1 MNVLILTVG
10 TMGDVAP
17 YTGLGRRLVDAGHDV
32 AIATHDRF
40 AALVRE
46 AGLQFRSV
54 PTDPATFFD
63 RPDGVSRAR
72 WTVRSSLDY
81 VRATGR
87 DFRRVAEP
95 GADVILTSATAAPWA
110 PHIAEAMGVPSMG
123 VYVEAAYATREFAP
137 FVGRSIG
144 RPLNLAAGRAVFA
157 VIDALVAPTVK
168 ELRTEL
174 GLPPL
179 RPGQLRR
186 RQTAEGWPVCCG
198 FSAALL
204 PRPSDWPR
212 GMELVG
218 FWWPEPPAHWEPSD
232 TLTDFLAAG
241 PAPVFVGFGS
251 VQPDNGEEVGDVIRA
266 ALRRNKLRGV
276 VLRGPC
282 EPATDDDL
290 ITIPETRYDRLFPQV
305 AAVVHAGGAGT
316 TAATLRAGVPS
327 VTVPAVTDQQFWSW
341 RLAEVGASTAP
352 IPLPRL
358 NADRLSAALRTVLDR
373 PDHRA
378 AAGRLQARVLA
389 EDGAGATVRRLHAL
403 LDRTRLTD

>member
-17 YTGLGRRLVDAGHDV
+17 YTGLGRRLADAGHHV
-32 AIATHDRF
+32 AIATHDRY
-40 AALVRE
+40 AGLVRE
-46 AGLQFRSV
+46 AGLEFRSV
-54 PTDPATFFD
+54 PTDPATYFD

-72 WTVRSSLDY
+72 WTVRSSFGY
-81 VRATGR
+81 ARATGR
-87 DFRRVAEP
+87 DLLRAAAP
-95 GADVILTSATAAPWA
+95 GADVILTSATAAPWS
-110 PHIAEAMGVPSMG
+110 PHIAEALGVPSMG
-123 VYVEAAYATREFAP
+123 VYVEAAYATRDFFP

-144 RPLNLAAGRAVFA
+144 RPLNLAAGRAIFA
-157 VIDALVAPTVK
+157 VVDALVAPTVK
-168 ELRTEL
+168 ELRADL

-179 RPGQLRR
+179 RPGRLRR
-186 RQTAEGWPVCCG
+186 RQAAEVWPVCCG
-198 FSAALL
+198 FSPALL
-204 PRPSDWPR
+204 PRPADWPR

-218 FWWPEPPAHWEPSD
+218 FWWPEPPAHWEPSE
-232 TLTDFLAAG
+232 TLIDFIAGG

-251 VQPDNGEEVGDVIRA
+251 VRPDNGEELGTVIRT

-276 VLRGPC
+276 VLQGPV
-282 EPATDDDL
+282 EVETDDDL
-290 ITIPETRYDRLFPQV
+290 ITTPETRYDRLFPEV

-358 NADRLSAALRTVLDR
+358 TVDRLSAALRTVLDR
-373 PDHRA
+373 PEHRV
-378 AAGRLQARVLA
+378 AAGRLQASITA

-403 LDRTRLTD
+403 LDRTPLTD